1 MKRRTNPSKVIH
13 SKYSVKASQMS
24 VLAVQMSHELRKKIH
39 AASNRMHLTES
50 AYARLAL
57 ESCAEKET
65 LMP

>member
-1 MKRRTNPSKVIH
+1 MSTDHAMKRRTNPSKHPRVP
-13 SKYSVKASQMS
+13 KLS